1 LKLHLKVERRVKENS
16 VGWLGG
22 VVIDTD
28 DGRMV
33 FDPAA
38 TRSMERDAHIFISHA
53 HSDHTLGFQS
63 SVMKYS
69 TKETKR
75 IFEKLK
81 ERTVRNWRPVEY
93 GHKIRVGNTEVLTL
107 DAGHMLGSAQFQVI
121 THDHTFVYTGDLNCV
136 TTLTTEAAEVPECD
150 TLIIEATYGD
160 PSFIFPR
167 RERTYARIVN
177 WALREVKS
185 GRMPTFHVYSSGK
198 SQEIIRLFNVYTKL
212 PVVCA
217 SIVGKANEA
226 YNEAGVDLSSVEA
239 ETTEGRRLLRKGNCV
254 YVTTT
259 GSNSMVPSHASEA
272 MATGWAV
279 RFSSGSYA
287 SFPLSS
293 HAGFDQLVKYVA
305 KTGARRV
312 YAFTGYSELISKYLR
327 RELKV
332 EADPLPLLSQ
342 RSILDF

>member
-1 LKLHLKVERRVKENS
+1 MKENR

-22 VVIDTD
+22 VVINTD
-28 DGRMV
+28 DGRFV
-33 FDPAA
+33 FDPVAS
-38 TRSMERDAHIFISHA
+38 RSMERDAHLFISHA
-53 HSDHTLGFQS
+53 HSDHTLGFHS

-69 TKETKR
+69 TKETRR
-75 IFEKLK
+75 IYENLREK
-81 ERTVRNWRPVEY
+81 TVRNWRPVEY
-93 GHKIRVGNTEVLTL
+93 RRKIRIGGTEVLPL
-107 DAGHMLGSAQFQVI
+107 NAGHMLGSAQFKV
-121 THDHTFVYTGDLNCV
+121 TTRDHTYVYSGDLNCV
-136 TTLTTEAAEVPECD
+136 NTLTTEGAEVPECD

-160 PSFIFPR
+160 PSFVFPR

-198 SQEIIRLFNVYTKL
+198 SQEIVRLFNVYTKL

-217 SIVGKANEA
+217 PVVCRANEA
-226 YNEAGVDLSSVEA
+226 YGESGVDLSFVGA
-239 ETTEGRRLLRKGNCV
+239 ETGEGRRLLRKGSCV

-259 GSNSMVPSHASEA
+259 GSNSLVPSHASEA

-279 RFSSGSYA
+279 RFVSGSYA

-293 HAGFDQLVKYVA
+293 HAGFDQLMKYVER
-305 KTGARRV
+305 TGAKRV
-312 YAFTGYSELISKYLR
+312 YAFTGYTELISRYLK
-327 RELKV
+327 EDLKV
-332 EADPLPLLSQ
+332 DADPLPLLSQ

>member
-1 LKLHLKVERRVKENS
+1 MERLVRENR

-22 VVIDTD
+22 VVIDTN

-38 TRSMERDAHIFISHA
+38 TRSMEHDAHIFISHA

-63 SVMKYS
+63 SIMKYS

-75 IFEKLK
+75 IFEKLRGK
-81 ERTVRNWRPVEY
+81 TVRNWRPVEY
-93 GHKIRVGNTEVLTL
+93 GQRIRIGDTEILPL
-107 DAGHMLGSAQFQVI
+107 NAGHMLGSAQFKVV
-121 THDHTFVYTGDLNCV
+121 TSDHTYVYTGDLNCV
-136 TTLTTEAAEVPECD
+136 NTLTTEAAEVPKCD

-177 WALREVKS
+177 WALQEVKD
-185 GRMPTFHVYSSGK
+185 GHMPTFHVYSSGK
-198 SQEIIRLFNVYTKL
+198 SQEIVRLFNVYTKL

-217 SIVGKANEA
+217 SIVNRANEA
-226 YNEAGVDLSSVEA
+226 YNEAGIDLSFVEA
-239 ETTEGRRLLRKGNCV
+239 DTMEGKTLLRKGNCV
-254 YVTTT
+254 YVTTRRT
-259 GSNSMVPSHASEA
+259 NSSVPHHASEA

-279 RFSSGSYA
+279 RFGSRSYA

-293 HAGFDQLVKYVA
+293 HAGFDQLIKYVA
-305 KTGARRV
+305 KTDARRV
-312 YAFTGYSELISKYLR
+312 YVFTGYGELISKHLR
-327 RELKV
+327 KELKV
-332 EADPLPLLSQ
+332 EADPLPLFSQ
-342 RSILDF
+342 RSILDY

>member
-1 LKLHLKVERRVKENS
+1 MIENR

-75 IFEKLK
+75 IFEKLR

-93 GHKIRVGNTEVLTL
+93 GHKIRIGDTEILTL
-107 DAGHMLGSAQFQVI
+107 NAGHMLGSAQFQVI
-121 THDHTFVYTGDLNCV
+121 TSDHTYVYTGDLNCV
-136 TTLTTEAAEVPECD
+136 ATLTTEAAEVPECD

-167 RERTYARIVN
+167 RERTYAQIVN
-177 WALREVKS
+177 WALREVKN

-198 SQEIIRLFNVYTKL
+198 SQEIVRLFNVYTKL
-212 PVVCA
+212 PAVCA
-217 SIVGKANEA
+217 SIVVRANEA
-226 YNEAGVDLSSVEA
+226 YNEAGVDLSFVEA
-239 ETTEGRRLLRKGNCV
+239 ETAEGRRLLRKGHCV

-259 GSNSMVPSHASEA
+259 GSNSSVPSHASEA
-272 MATGWAV
+272 MATGWAI

-305 KTGARRV
+305 RTEAKRV

-332 EADPLPLLSQ
+332 EADPLPLFSQ
-342 RSILDF
+342 RSILEF

>member
-1 LKLHLKVERRVKENS
+1 VKENS

>member
-1 LKLHLKVERRVKENS
+1 VRENR

-63 SVMKYS
+63 SNMKYS

-75 IFEKLK
+75 IFEKLR

-93 GHKIRVGNTEVLTL
+93 GHKIRIGDTEILTL
-107 DAGHMLGSAQFQVI
+107 NAGHMLGSAQFQVI
-121 THDHTFVYTGDLNCV
+121 TRDHTYVYTGDLNCV
-136 TTLTTEAAEVPECD
+136 NTLTTEAAEIPECD

-167 RERTYARIVN
+167 RERTYARIVS
-177 WALREVKS
+177 WALREVKN

-198 SQEIIRLFNVYTKL
+198 SQEIVRLFNVYTKL

-217 SIVGKANEA
+217 SVVGRANEA
-226 YNEAGVDLSSVEA
+226 YNEAGVDLSFVEA
-239 ETTEGRRLLRKGNCV
+239 ETAEGKRLLRKGNCV
-254 YVTTT
+254 YITTT
-259 GSNSMVPSHASEA
+259 GSNSSVPSHASEA

-293 HAGFDQLVKYVA
+293 HAGFDQLIKYVA
-305 KTGARRV
+305 RTGARRV
-312 YAFTGYSELISKYLR
+312 YVFTGYSELISEYLR

-332 EADPLPLLSQ
+332 GADPLPLLSQ

>member
-1 LKLHLKVERRVKENS
+1 
-16 VGWLGG
+16 
-22 VVIDTD
+22 
-28 DGRMV
+28 
-33 FDPAA
+33 
-38 TRSMERDAHIFISHA
+38 MERDAHIFISHA

-63 SVMKYS
+63 SNMKYS

-75 IFEKLK
+75 IFEKLR
-81 ERTVRNWRPVEY
+81 ERIVRNWRPVEY
-93 GHKIRVGNTEVLTL
+93 GHKIRIGDTEILTL
-107 DAGHMLGSAQFQVI
+107 NAGHMLGSAQFQVI
-121 THDHTFVYTGDLNCV
+121 TRDHTYVYTGDLNCV
-136 TTLTTEAAEVPECD
+136 NTLTTEAAEIPECD

-167 RERTYARIVN
+167 RERTYARIVS
-177 WALREVKS
+177 WALREVKN

-198 SQEIIRLFNVYTKL
+198 SQEIVRLFNVYTKL

-217 SIVGKANEA
+217 SVVGRANEA
-226 YNEAGVDLSSVEA
+226 YNEAGVDLSFVEA
-239 ETTEGRRLLRKGNCV
+239 ETAEGKRLLRKGNCV
-254 YVTTT
+254 YITTT
-259 GSNSMVPSHASEA
+259 GSNSSVPSHASEA

-293 HAGFDQLVKYVA
+293 HAGFDQLLKYVA
-305 KTGARRV
+305 RTGARRV
-312 YAFTGYSELISKYLR
+312 YVFTGYSELISEYLR

-332 EADPLPLLSQ
+332 GADPLPLLSQ

>member
-1 LKLHLKVERRVKENS
+1 VRENR

-63 SVMKYS
+63 RVMKYS

-75 IFEKLK
+75 IFEKLR

-93 GHKIRVGNTEVLTL
+93 GRKIRVGDTEILTL
-107 DAGHMLGSAQFQVI
+107 NAGHMLGSAQFQV
-121 THDHTFVYTGDLNCV
+121 TTPDQTYVYTGDLNCV
-136 TTLTTEAAEVPECD
+136 STLTTEAAEVPECD
-150 TLIIEATYGD
+150 TLVIEATYGD

-177 WALREVKS
+177 WALREVKN

-198 SQEIIRLFNVYTKL
+198 SQEIVRLFNVYTKL

-217 SIVGKANEA
+217 SVVGRANEA
-226 YNEAGVDLSSVEA
+226 YNEAGVDLSFVEA
-239 ETTEGRRLLRKGNCV
+239 ETAEGRRLLRKGDCV

-259 GSNSMVPSHASEA
+259 GSNSSVPNHASEA

-279 RFSSGSYA
+279 RFGSGTYA

-305 KTGARRV
+305 KTAAKRV
-312 YAFTGYSELISKYLR
+312 YAFTGYSELISKHLR

>member
-1 LKLHLKVERRVKENS
+1 VERLVKENK

-38 TRSMERDAHIFISHA
+38 TRNMERDAHIFISHA

-75 IFEKLK
+75 IFEKLR
-81 ERTVRNWRPVEY
+81 ERSVRNWRPVEY
-93 GHKIRVGNTEVLTL
+93 AHKIRIGDTEILPL
-107 DAGHMLGSAQFQVI
+107 NAGHMLGSAQFQVI
-121 THDHTFVYTGDLNCV
+121 TRDNTYVYTGDLNCIN
-136 TTLTTEAAEVPECD
+136 TLTTEAAEIPECD
-150 TLIIEATYGD
+150 TLIVEATYGD

-177 WALREVKS
+177 WALREVKN

-198 SQEIIRLFNVYTKL
+198 SQEIVRLFNVYTKL

-217 SIVGKANEA
+217 SVVGRANEV
-226 YNEAGVDLSSVEA
+226 YNEAGADLSFVEV
-239 ETTEGRRLLRKGNCV
+239 ETAEGRRLLRKGSCV

-259 GSNSMVPSHASEA
+259 GSNSSVPDHASEA

-305 KTGARRV
+305 RTGAKRV
-312 YAFTGYSELISKYLR
+312 YIFTGYSELISDHLR
-327 RELKV
+327 KELKV
-332 EADPLPLLSQ
+332 KADPLPLLSQ

>member
-1 LKLHLKVERRVKENS
+1 MRENR

-75 IFEKLK
+75 IFEKLR

-93 GHKIRVGNTEVLTL
+93 GRKIRVGDTEILTL
-107 DAGHMLGSAQFQVI
+107 NAGHMLGSAQFQV
-121 THDHTFVYTGDLNCV
+121 TTPDQTYVYTGDLNCV
-136 TTLTTEAAEVPECD
+136 STLTTEAAEVPECD
-150 TLIIEATYGD
+150 TLVIEATYGD

-177 WALREVKS
+177 WALREVKN

-198 SQEIIRLFNVYTKL
+198 SQEIVRLFNVYTKL

-217 SIVGKANEA
+217 SVVGRANEA
-226 YNEAGVDLSSVEA
+226 YNEAGVDLSFVEA
-239 ETTEGRRLLRKGNCV
+239 ETAEGRRLLRKGDCV

-259 GSNSMVPSHASEA
+259 GSNSSVPNHASEA

-279 RFSSGSYA
+279 RFGSGTYA

-305 KTGARRV
+305 KTAAKRV
-312 YAFTGYSELISKYLR
+312 YAFTGYSELISKHLR

>member
-1 LKLHLKVERRVKENS
+1 VERRVRENR

-22 VVIDTD
+22 VIIDTD

-63 SVMKYS
+63 SNMKYS

-75 IFEKLK
+75 IFEKLR
-81 ERTVRNWRPVEY
+81 ERIVRNWRPVEY
-93 GHKIRVGNTEVLTL
+93 GHKIRIGDTEILTL
-107 DAGHMLGSAQFQVI
+107 NAGHMLGSAQFQVI
-121 THDHTFVYTGDLNCV
+121 TRDHTYVYTGDLNCV
-136 TTLTTEAAEVPECD
+136 NTLTTEAAEIPECD

-167 RERTYARIVN
+167 RERTYARIVS
-177 WALREVKS
+177 WALREVKN

-198 SQEIIRLFNVYTKL
+198 SQEIVRLFNVYTKL

-217 SIVGKANEA
+217 SVVGRANEA
-226 YNEAGVDLSSVEA
+226 YNEAGVDLSFVEA
-239 ETTEGRRLLRKGNCV
+239 ETAEGKRLLRKGNCV
-254 YVTTT
+254 YITTT
-259 GSNSMVPSHASEA
+259 GSNSSVPSHASEA
-272 MATGWAV
+272 MATGWAI

-293 HAGFDQLVKYVA
+293 HAGFDQLLKYVA
-305 KTGARRV
+305 RTGARRV
-312 YAFTGYSELISKYLR
+312 YVFTGYSELISEYLR

-332 EADPLPLLSQ
+332 GADPLPLLSQ

>member
-1 LKLHLKVERRVKENS
+1 
-16 VGWLGG
+16 
-22 VVIDTD
+22 
-28 DGRMV
+28 
-33 FDPAA
+33 
-38 TRSMERDAHIFISHA
+38 MERDAHIFISHA

-63 SVMKYS
+63 SIMKYS

-75 IFEKLK
+75 IFEKLR

-93 GHKIRVGNTEVLTL
+93 GHKIRIGDVEIVTL
-107 DAGHMLGSAQFQVI
+107 NAGHMLGSAQFQVI
-121 THDHTFVYTGDLNCV
+121 TRDHTYVYTGDLNCV
-136 TTLTTEAAEVPECD
+136 NTLTTEAAEIPECD

-177 WALREVKS
+177 WALREVKN

-198 SQEIIRLFNVYTKL
+198 SQEIVRLFNVYTKL

-217 SIVGKANEA
+217 SVVGRANEV
-226 YNEAGVDLSSVEA
+226 YNEAGVDLSFVGA
-239 ETTEGRRLLRKGNCV
+239 ETAEGRRLLRKGSCV

-259 GSNSMVPSHASEA
+259 GSNSSVPSHASEA

-279 RFSSGSYA
+279 RFTSGSYA

-293 HAGFDQLVKYVA
+293 HAGFDQLLKYVA
-305 KTGARRV
+305 RTGARRV
-312 YAFTGYSELISKYLR
+312 YVFTGYSELISEHLR
-327 RELKV
+327 RDLKV

>member
-1 LKLHLKVERRVKENS
+1 
-16 VGWLGG
+16 
-22 VVIDTD
+22 
-28 DGRMV
+28 
-33 FDPAA
+33 
-38 TRSMERDAHIFISHA
+38 MERDAHIFISHA

-69 TKETKR
+69 TIETKR
-75 IFEKLK
+75 IFEKLR

-93 GHKIRVGNTEVLTL
+93 GHKIRIGDVEIVTL
-107 DAGHMLGSAQFQVI
+107 NAGHMLGSAQFQVI
-121 THDHTFVYTGDLNCV
+121 TRDHTYVYTGDLNCV
-136 TTLTTEAAEVPECD
+136 NTLTTEAAEIPECD

-177 WALREVKS
+177 WALREVKN

-198 SQEIIRLFNVYTKL
+198 SQEIVRLFNVYTKL

-217 SIVGKANEA
+217 SVVGRANEA
-226 YNEAGVDLSSVEA
+226 YNEAGVDLSFVGAEA
-239 ETTEGRRLLRKGNCV
+239 AEGRRLLHKGSCV

-259 GSNSMVPSHASEA
+259 GSNSSVPSHASEA

-293 HAGFDQLVKYVA
+293 HAGFDQLLKYVA

-312 YAFTGYSELISKYLR
+312 YVFTGYSELISEHLR

>member
-1 LKLHLKVERRVKENS
+1 VRENR

-63 SVMKYS
+63 SNMKYS

-75 IFEKLK
+75 IFEKLR
-81 ERTVRNWRPVEY
+81 ERIVRNWRPVEY
-93 GHKIRVGNTEVLTL
+93 GHKIRIGDTEILTL
-107 DAGHMLGSAQFQVI
+107 NAGHMLGSAQFQVI
-121 THDHTFVYTGDLNCV
+121 TRDHTYVYTGDLNCV
-136 TTLTTEAAEVPECD
+136 NTLTTEAAEIPECD

-177 WALREVKS
+177 WALREVKN

-198 SQEIIRLFNVYTKL
+198 SQEIVRLFNVYTKL

-217 SIVGKANEA
+217 SVVGRANEA
-226 YNEAGVDLSSVEA
+226 YNEAGVDLSFVEA
-239 ETTEGRRLLRKGNCV
+239 ETAEGKRLLRKGNCV
-254 YVTTT
+254 YITTT
-259 GSNSMVPSHASEA
+259 GSNSSVPSHASEA

-293 HAGFDQLVKYVA
+293 HAGFDQLLKYVA
-305 KTGARRV
+305 RTGARRV
-312 YAFTGYSELISKYLR
+312 YVFTGYSELISEYLR

-332 EADPLPLLSQ
+332 GADPLPLLSQ

>member
-1 LKLHLKVERRVKENS
+1 VKENK

-22 VVIDTD
+22 VVINTD
-28 DGRMV
+28 DGRIV
-33 FDPAA
+33 FDPVAA
-38 TRSMERDAHIFISHA
+38 RNMERDAHVFISHA
-53 HSDHTLGFQS
+53 HSDHTLAFHSGAI
-63 SVMKYS
+63 KYS
-69 TKETKR
+69 TRETRR
-75 IFEKLK
+75 IYEKLR
-81 ERTVRNWRPVEY
+81 ENAVRNWRPVEY
-93 GHKIRVGNTEVLTL
+93 GRKVRIGDTEILPL
-107 DAGHMLGSAQFQVI
+107 NAGHMLGSAQFKVV
-121 THDHTFVYTGDLNCV
+121 TRDHTYVYSGDINCV
-136 TTLTTEAAEVPECD
+136 NTLTTEAADVPECD
-150 TLIIEATYGD
+150 TLIVEATYGD

-167 RERTYARIVN
+167 RERTYAKIIN
-177 WALREVKS
+177 WALHEVKA

-217 SIVGKANEA
+217 PIVGKANEA
-226 YNEAGVDLSSVEA
+226 YREAGVAISFMGA
-239 ETTEGRRLLRKGNCV
+239 ETAEGRKLLRKGNCV

-259 GSNSMVPSHASEA
+259 GSNSLVPSHASEA

-279 RFSSGSYA
+279 RFGSGSYA

-305 KTGARRV
+305 ETGAKRV
-312 YAFTGYSELISKYLR
+312 YAFTGYSELFSEYLR
-327 RELKV
+327 KQLKI

>member
-1 LKLHLKVERRVKENS
+1 VRENR

-38 TRSMERDAHIFISHA
+38 TRSMECDAHIFISHA

-75 IFEKLK
+75 IFERLR

-93 GHKIRVGNTEVLTL
+93 GHKIRIGDTEVLTL
-107 DAGHMLGSAQFQVI
+107 NAGHMLGSAQFQVI
-121 THDHTFVYTGDLNCV
+121 TPDQTYVYTGDLNCV
-136 TTLTTEAAEVPECD
+136 NTLTTEAAETPECD

-167 RERTYARIVN
+167 RERTYARIVS
-177 WALREVKS
+177 WALREAKN

-198 SQEIIRLFNVYTKL
+198 SQEIVRLFNVYTKL

-217 SIVGKANEA
+217 SVVGRANEA
-226 YNEAGVDLSSVEA
+226 YNEAGVDLSFVEA
-239 ETTEGRRLLRKGNCV
+239 ETAEGRRLLRKGSCV

-259 GSNSMVPSHASEA
+259 GGNSSVPSHASEA

-279 RFSSGSYA
+279 RFGSGSYA

-305 KTGARRV
+305 KTGAKRV
-312 YAFTGYSELISKYLR
+312 YAFTGYSELISKHLR

>member
-1 LKLHLKVERRVKENS
+1 VRENR

-38 TRSMERDAHIFISHA
+38 TRSMECDAHIFISHA

-75 IFEKLK
+75 IFERLR

-93 GHKIRVGNTEVLTL
+93 GHKIRIGDTEV
-107 DAGHMLGSAQFQVI
+107 
-121 THDHTFVYTGDLNCV
+121 
-136 TTLTTEAAEVPECD
+136 LTTEAAETPECD

-177 WALREVKS
+177 WALREAKN

-198 SQEIIRLFNVYTKL
+198 SQEIVRLFNVYTKL

-217 SIVGKANEA
+217 SVVGRANEA
-226 YNEAGVDLSSVEA
+226 YNEAGVDLSFVEA
-239 ETTEGRRLLRKGNCV
+239 ETAEGRRLLRKGSCV

-259 GSNSMVPSHASEA
+259 GSNSSVPSHASEA

-279 RFSSGSYA
+279 RFGSGSYA

-305 KTGARRV
+305 KTGAKRV
-312 YAFTGYSELISKYLR
+312 YAFTGYSELISKHLR

>member
-1 LKLHLKVERRVKENS
+1 
-16 VGWLGG
+16 
-22 VVIDTD
+22 VIDTD

-75 IFEKLK
+75 IFEKLR

-93 GHKIRVGNTEVLTL
+93 GHKIRIGDTEVLTL
-107 DAGHMLGSAQFQVI
+107 NAGHMLGSAQFQVI
-121 THDHTFVYTGDLNCV
+121 TRDHTYVYTGDLNCV
-136 TTLTTEAAEVPECD
+136 NTLTTEAAEIPECD

-177 WALREVKS
+177 WALREVKNA
-185 GRMPTFHVYSSGK
+185 RMPTFHVYSSGK
-198 SQEIIRLFNVYTKL
+198 SQEIVRLFNMYTKL

-217 SIVGKANEA
+217 SVVGRANEA
-226 YNEAGVDLSSVEA
+226 YNEAGVDLSFVEVGTA
-239 ETTEGRRLLRKGNCV
+239 EGKRLLRKGSCV

-259 GSNSMVPSHASEA
+259 GSNSSVPNHASEA
-272 MATGWAV
+272 MATGWAI

-287 SFPLSS
+287 SFPLTS

-305 KTGARRV
+305 RTGAKSV
-312 YAFTGYSELISKYLR
+312 YAFTGYSELISDHLK
-327 RELKV
+327 RELKIK
-332 EADPLPLLSQ
+332 ADPLPLLSQ

>member
-1 LKLHLKVERRVKENS
+1 
-16 VGWLGG
+16 
-22 VVIDTD
+22 
-28 DGRMV
+28 
-33 FDPAA
+33 
-38 TRSMERDAHIFISHA
+38 
-53 HSDHTLGFQS
+53 
-63 SVMKYS
+63 MKYS

-75 IFEKLK
+75 IFEKLR
-81 ERTVRNWRPVEY
+81 ERTVRNWRPAEY
-93 GHKIRVGNTEVLTL
+93 GHKIRIGDAEIVTL
-107 DAGHMLGSAQFQVI
+107 NAGHMLGSAQFQVI
-121 THDHTFVYTGDLNCV
+121 TRDHTYVYTGDLNCV
-136 TTLTTEAAEVPECD
+136 NTLTTEAAEIPECD

-177 WALREVKS
+177 WALREVKN

-198 SQEIIRLFNVYTKL
+198 SQEIVRLFNVYTKL

-217 SIVGKANEA
+217 SVVGRANEA
-226 YNEAGVDLSSVEA
+226 YNEAGVDLSFVEA
-239 ETTEGRRLLRKGNCV
+239 ETAEGRRLLHKGSCV

-259 GSNSMVPSHASEA
+259 GSNSSVPSHASEA

-293 HAGFDQLVKYVA
+293 HAGFDQLLKYVA
-305 KTGARRV
+305 RTGARRV
-312 YAFTGYSELISKYLR
+312 YVFTGYSELISEHLR

>member
-1 LKLHLKVERRVKENS
+1 VRQDK

-22 VVIDTD
+22 VIIDTD

-69 TKETKR
+69 TNETKR
-75 IFEKLK
+75 IFEKLR

-93 GHKIRVGNTEVLTL
+93 GHKIRIGDTEVLTL
-107 DAGHMLGSAQFQVI
+107 NAGHMLGSAQFQVI
-121 THDHTFVYTGDLNCV
+121 TRDHTYVYTGDLNCV
-136 TTLTTEAAEVPECD
+136 STLTTEPAEIPECD

-177 WALREVKS
+177 WAVREIKN

-198 SQEIIRLFNVYTKL
+198 SQEIVRLFNVYTKL

-217 SIVGKANEA
+217 SVVGRANEA
-226 YNEAGVDLSSVEA
+226 YNEAGVELSFVEA
-239 ETTEGRRLLRKGNCV
+239 ESAEGRRLLRMGGCV

-259 GSNSMVPSHASEA
+259 GSNASIPSHASEA

-305 KTGARRV
+305 KTRAKRV
-312 YAFTGYSELISKYLR
+312 YVFTGYSELISEHLR
-327 RELKV
+327 GEYKI

>member
-1 LKLHLKVERRVKENS
+1 VIENR

-33 FDPAA
+33 FDPVA

-75 IFEKLK
+75 IFEKLR
-81 ERTVRNWRPVEY
+81 ETSVRNWRPVEY
-93 GHKIRVGNTEVLTL
+93 GHKIRIGDTEILTIN
-107 DAGHMLGSAQFQVI
+107 AGHMLGSAQFQVI
-121 THDHTFVYTGDLNCV
+121 TRDHTYVYTGDLNCV

-160 PSFIFPR
+160 PTFIFPR

-177 WALREVKS
+177 WALREVKN

-198 SQEIIRLFNVYTKL
+198 SQEIVRLFNVYTKL

-217 SIVGKANEA
+217 SIVGRANEA
-226 YNEAGVDLSSVEA
+226 YNEAGVDLAFVET

-259 GSNSMVPSHASEA
+259 GSNSSVPSHASEA

-293 HAGFDQLVKYVA
+293 HAGFDQLVNYVA
-305 KTGARRV
+305 KTGASRV
-312 YAFTGYSELISKYLR
+312 YVFTGYSELISNYLR